1 MIQQLI
7 PKQSVEIVGGRVLI
21 VGVGYVGQELAY
33 AIDQRFKTSI
43 VACDINERNLSI
55 LDSNTKG
62 RVVCELI
69 DCSNHADMK
78 HLIEM
83 YNPTHIVNTAAFKHV
98 RLGSTAISRK
108 SMLRN
113 NVSIIRNIVSC
124 VGMDPN
130 VRITHISTDKSV
142 YPTTYMGWT
151 KLISDCEALCA
162 NNSNIVRF
170 GNVYGSSGSIVD
182 LIKTGTDITIHNA
195 DVVRYFIDLNDA
207 IEVILTAMC
216 SSSGF
221 TYMPMNMTAATIG
234 QVCSYLNVPIQ
245 QNTTPLW
252 RGEKMI
258 ETLSWQDECWE
269 PVGEF
274 IKRAKPSSLALEYIK
289 EFNVDE

>member
-69 DCSNHADMK
+69 DCSNHTDMK

-98 RLGSTAISRK
+98 RLGSTVISRK

-130 VRITHISTDKSV
+130 VRITHVSTDKSV

-151 KLISDCEALCA
+151 KLMSDCEALRA

-182 LIKTGTDITIHNA
+182 LIKTGADITIHNA

-234 QVCSYLNVPIQ
+234 QVCSHLNVPIQ

-258 ETLSWQDECWE
+258 ESLSWQDESWE
-269 PVGEF
+269 QVGEF
-274 IKRAKPSSLALEYIK
+274 IKRAKPSNLALEYTK